1 MNTLSNSEIFHSLK
15 DWRAAKAGESG
26 VPSYRVL
33 HQSVLIQIAAT
44 LPDSPSALMNI
55 RGIGKRLF
63 EKYGKELLILVSS
76 YRQKH
81 RLNES
86 DRPAVIAAPKPRANT
101 WKPAAIDAR
110 QVTYELFNRG
120 LTVAEVARE
129 RGLAHSTIES
139 HLAGFVET
147 GRIDI
152 GRLLDEEK
160 LKTIDRELMA
170 MKDKPLGEIRQALG
184 EGYSYGEIRLVQAH
198 RKYLATSDAAEKPP
212 S

>member
-1 MNTLSNSEIFHSLK
+1 VT
-15 DWRAAKAGESG
+15 
-26 VPSYRVL
+26 V
-33 HQSVLIQIAAT
+33 
-44 LPDSPSALMNI
+44 
-55 RGIGKRLF
+55 
-63 EKYGKELLILVSS
+63 
-76 YRQKH
+76 
-81 RLNES
+81 
-86 DRPAVIAAPKPRANT
+86 APKPHANT
-101 WKPAAIDAR
+101 WKPAAIDTR

-152 GRLLDEEK
+152 RRLLDEEK

-198 RKYLATSDAAEKPP
+198 RKYLATSHAAEKPP